1 VKGEP
6 AAPLAAPSSL
16 ETVRGWLRRSPLDW
30 HPIDRCRLMI
40 ALSLPFAAVYAL
52 RAHQLIAHPE
62 VEPYF
67 NRPAL
72 AWLRAGLILI
82 AVFWTLFLVAG
93 GATRRRPELW
103 TPYCLVGVLS
113 WWIAVNGFAY
123 GIGPLTSPAWSAIA
137 IGGVANLVLMP
148 RLIAVLGI
156 AFGLTMLIGLHL
168 LVAAGTIPYGP
179 LLTTIPLANG
189 TLHSTFLVG
198 NTVGALMATLV
209 LLGGAG
215 YIFER
220 WRQTQKELEEV
231 NAGLERTVEERT
243 EALLRAEAQLRQAE
257 KMEAIGRLAGGIAH
271 DFNNVLGVVMG
282 YAELIAAGSRRVVE
296 DAREIHTAAE
306 RASRLVA
313 QLLAVGSRQIMQ
325 PRPLQANDVVKETAN
340 LLRPLFSEDITL
352 ALRLDAGLGIVDADP
367 VQLQQ
372 VLLNLATNARDV
384 MPTGGTLTI
393 ETANLDVLVPTVV
406 GAITIPPGAYVTL
419 AVSDTGYGIEPDV
432 QSHVFEPF
440 FTTKEAGKGTG
451 LGLSS
456 VYGIVSQS
464 GGLLTLESRPGE
476 GTSFC
481 IFLPRVK
488 AHPGTSFGRA
498 PAPSGPARPGVVL
511 LAEDD
516 SALRRLLR
524 RTLAAQGHAVLDA
537 SDGVHAL
544 ELATRHDGPIDVLLS
559 DVVMPRMSGREL
571 ADSLAKSH
579 PETIV
584 VFMTAY
590 TDDAVLLRGISAR
603 EVRLLRKPFSME
615 ALAAVLV
622 RVLGRRDDIA
632 IAVGSSR

>member
-1 VKGEP
+1 VRGEP
-6 AAPLAAPSSL
+6 AASL
-16 ETVRGWLRRSPLDW
+16 VTPRPTGTARAWLRQSPLEW
-30 HPIDRCRLMI
+30 HPIDRCRLLI
-40 ALSLPFAAVYAL
+40 ALSIPFAAVYAM
-52 RAHQLIAHPE
+52 RAHQLLTHPG

-67 NRPAL
+67 SRPAL
-72 AWLRAGLILI
+72 WWLRGGLVLI
-82 AVFWTLFLVAG
+82 AVFWTVFLAAG
-93 GATRRRPELW
+93 GAARRRPALS
-103 TPYCLVGVLS
+103 TTYVAVGVLS
-113 WWIAVNGFAY
+113 WWIAINGFAY
-123 GIGPLTSPAWSAIA
+123 GLGPLTSPAWSAIA
-137 IGGVANLVLMP
+137 IGGIANLVLMP
-148 RLIAVLGI
+148 RTVAFVGI
-156 AFGLTMLIGLHL
+156 AFGLTLLIGLHV
-168 LVAAGTIPYGP
+168 LVAAGVIPYGP
-179 LLTTIPLANG
+179 LLSTIPLQNG
-189 TLHSTFLVG
+189 TLETTFLVG
-198 NTVGALMATLV
+198 NTIGALTATLV
-209 LLGGAG
+209 LLAGAG
-215 YIFER
+215 YVFER
-220 WRQTQKELEEV
+220 WRGTQKELVEV
-231 NAGLERTVEERT
+231 NASLERTVEERT
-243 EALLRAEAQLRQAE
+243 QALLRAEAQLRQAE

-296 DAREIHTAAE
+296 DAREIHAAAE

-325 PRPLQANDVVKETAN
+325 PRPLQANDVVKQTAE

-352 ALRLDAGLGIVDADP
+352 ALRLDSGLGIVDADP

-440 FTTKEAGKGTG
+440 FTTKEPGKGTG

-481 IFLPRVK
+481 IFLPRVN
-488 AHPGTSFGRA
+488 ARPGARFGRA
-498 PAPSGPARPGVVL
+498 PAPAGPARPGVVL

-516 SALRRLLR
+516 AALRRLLR
-524 RTLAAQGHAVLDA
+524 RTLAAQGHDVLDA
-537 SDGVHAL
+537 GDGVHAL
-544 ELATRHDGPIDVLLS
+544 ELAARHDGPIDVLLS

-579 PETIV
+579 PETSV

-622 RVLGRRDDIA
+622 RILGRRDDLA
-632 IAVGSSR
+632 IAVGSR

>member
-1 VKGEP
+1 M
-6 AAPLAAPSSL
+6 
-16 ETVRGWLRRSPLDW
+16 TVRRWISRSPLAW
-30 HPIDRCRLMI
+30 HPVHRCRLLI
-40 ALSLPFAAVYAL
+40 ALSIPFAAVYAW
-52 RAHQLIAHPE
+52 RAHHLFVRPG

-67 NRPAL
+67 SGPALLWTRNGLALVAVFWAIFLALGPAARKRPAL
-72 AWLRAGLILI
+72 WN
-82 AVFWTLFLVAG
+82 
-93 GATRRRPELW
+93 
-103 TPYCLVGVLS
+103 PYIVLGTLS
-113 WWIAVNGFAY
+113 WWAAIVGFAY
-123 GIGPLTSPAWSAIA
+123 ALGPLTSPAWSAVA
-137 IGGVANLVLMP
+137 IGGVSTLMLMP
-148 RLIAVLGI
+148 RSVAFMGIAVGLGSLIAIHAAVAVGI
-156 AFGLTMLIGLHL
+156 
-168 LVAAGTIPYGP
+168 IPYGP
-179 LLTTIPLANG
+179 LQTYIPLANG
-189 TLHSTFLVG
+189 RLATLFLVG
-198 NTVGALMATLV
+198 NGIGALVSTLV
-209 LLGGAG
+209 LLTVTA
-215 YIFER
+215 YIFDR
-220 WRQTQKELEEV
+220 WRETQHELEHL

-243 EALLRAEAQLRQAE
+243 DALLRAEAQLRQAE

-296 DAREIHTAAE
+296 DAREIYAAAE
-306 RASRLVA
+306 RASRLVS

-325 PRPLQANDVVKETAN
+325 PRSLQANDVVKETAE

-367 VQLQQ
+367 IQLQQ
-372 VLLNLATNARDV
+372 VVLNLAANARDV

-406 GAITIPPGAYVTL
+406 GAITVPPGSYVTL
-419 AVSDTGYGIEPDV
+419 SVSDTGYGIEPDL

-440 FTTKEAGKGTG
+440 FTTKEPGKGTG

-481 IFLPRVK
+481 IFLPRITTP
-488 AHPGTSFGRA
+488 PGPAFGRPPI
-498 PAPSGPARPGVVL
+498 PAGPARPGVVL

-516 SALRRLLR
+516 AALRRLLR

-537 SDGVHAL
+537 NDGVHAL
-544 ELATRHDGPIDVLLS
+544 ELATRHDGPIDVLLT
-559 DVVMPRMSGREL
+559 DVVMPRIGGREL
-571 ADSLAKSH
+571 ADSLARSH
-579 PETIV
+579 PETSV
-584 VFMTAY
+584 VFMTGY

-615 ALAAVLV
+615 ALSAVLV
-622 RVLGRRDDIA
+622 RLLGRHDDIP